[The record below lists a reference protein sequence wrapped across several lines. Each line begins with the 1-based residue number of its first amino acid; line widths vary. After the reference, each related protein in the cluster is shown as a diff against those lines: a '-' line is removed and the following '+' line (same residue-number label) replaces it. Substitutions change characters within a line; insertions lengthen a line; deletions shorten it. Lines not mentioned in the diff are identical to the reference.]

1 MIRDNTI
8 NGSCSNCGECCT
20 TCATVSA
27 IEVDTIKQYIIDNNI
42 EQLIYRRDGRLENVC
57 PFRDRVNKKCNIYE
71 VRPEIC
77 RLFICNLDSSG
88 LTSETL
94 NRIRLTALYN
104 ISPREHKSFHEIFYD
119 DVNWQLDYKNQ
130 TIKIIK

>member
-1 MIRDNTI
+1 MVLVQIV
-8 NGSCSNCGECCT
+8 GECCT

-27 IEVDTIKQYIIDNNI
+27 IEVDTIKQYIIDNKYRTVNI
-42 EQLIYRRDGRLENVC
+42 SEKMADLKNVC

-104 ISPREHKSFHEIFYD
+104 ISPREHKSFTTRYFID

-130 TIKIIK
+130 TIK